1 MMAMAAVLLWSCQEK
16 DGLGSAAG
24 SVELAGSVVDGQ
36 ILAAAEGG
44 EFSVDV
50 TSSGDW
56 RVSGLADWVTV
67 SAESGKSGEPVV
79 FTVLPNDEPVVRTA
93 TFKVF
98 SADAVQ
104 PVTIVQEPVYG
115 MTLLSDAAVNFNAD
129 ANKLYVK
136 LESNIEEFTYDF
148 GGANWI
154 TFEKADDVIGKK
166 VLTFDVK
173 RSQDFNSRETVLT
186 LGGANS
192 SQTVTINV
200 NQAQRDT
207 AFVVGEQRYVE
218 GLEAISIDL
227 VIKSNVEISYT
238 YPSWL
243 TETEGESVESD
254 ANGLRSKS
262 TNFKA
267 EASAGSRSATISFKK
282 GNTVV
287 GSVYIKQQNPNPI
300 FVTIPDENLR
310 YLLQSKGYLID
321 DGGQCELLGAGME
334 ATSLTIGET
343 YANQSSPDPIA
354 SIEGLEGFPN
364 LESLTLG
371 NITVGKVDVSNYP
384 KLNEL
389 NLINLNWITE
399 INTGNRPITSLTNV
413 AGQYT
418 YIEKPLNIVI
428 KGENLVDIDY
438 SVPYDNWYVDW
449 EKLESIDVTGCPRL
463 ETLNVKRENYYG
475 QSALHTL
482 YMTAAQAES
491 VSVTKL
497 DKTQIVVR

>member
-1 MMAMAAVLLWSCQEK
+1 MMAMAAVMLWSCQEK
-16 DGLGSAAG
+16 DELGTAAG
-24 SVELAGSVVDGQ
+24 KVELSGSVVEGQ
-36 ILAAAEGG
+36 ILANAEGG
-44 EFSVDV
+44 EFSVNV
-50 TSSGDW
+50 ASSGDW

-79 FTVLPNDEPVVRTA
+79 FTVLPNDETVVRTA

-98 SADAVQ
+98 SAAAVQ
-104 PVTIVQEPVYG
+104 PVTIVQDPVYG
-115 MTLLSDAAVNFNAD
+115 MTLLSDAAVEFNAD

-148 GGANWI
+148 GGADWI
-154 TFEKADDVIGKK
+154 TFEKADDVFGKK

-173 RSQDFNSRETVLT
+173 RSQDFTSRETVLT
-186 LGGANS
+186 LGGTNS
-192 SQTVTINV
+192 TQELTVNV

-218 GLEAISIDL
+218 GLEAISLDL
-227 VIKSNVEISYT
+227 VIKSNVEVSYT
-238 YPSWL
+238 FPSWL
-243 TETEGESVESD
+243 TETVGEEVESD
-254 ANGLRSKS
+254 ENGLRSKS
-262 TNFKA
+262 TNFSA

-282 GNTVV
+282 GSTVV
-287 GSVYIKQQNPNPI
+287 GSVFIKQQNPNPV

-310 YLLQSKGYLID
+310 YLLSSNGYLID

-343 YANQSSPDPIA
+343 NANMYSADPIA
-354 SIEGLEGFPN
+354 SVEGLEGFPN

-371 NITVGKVDVSNYP
+371 NIKVSKIDVSNYP

-399 INTGNRPITSLTNV
+399 INTGNRPITNLTNV
-413 AGQYT
+413 AGYYT
-418 YIEKPLNIVI
+418 YIQQPLNIVI

-449 EKLESIDVTGCPRL
+449 EQLESIDVTGCPKL
-463 ETLNVKRENYYG
+463 ETLNVKRENDYG

-482 YMTAAQAES
+482 YMTAAQKES

>member
-56 RVSGLADWVTV
+56 RVSGLADWVTL

-79 FTVLPNDEPVVRTA
+79 FTVLPNDETVVRTA

-98 SADAVQ
+98 SAAAVQ
-104 PVTIVQEPVYG
+104 PVTIVQDPVYG
-115 MTLLSDAAVNFNAD
+115 LTLLSDAAVEFNSD

-136 LESNIEEFTYDF
+136 LESNIEEFTYDY
-148 GGANWI
+148 GGADWI
-154 TFEKADDVIGKK
+154 TFENLDEVFGKK

-173 RSQDFNSRETVLT
+173 RSQDFNSRATVLT

-192 SQTVTINV
+192 PQTVTIDV

-207 AFVVGEQRYVE
+207 AFVIGEQRIVK
-218 GLEAISIDL
+218 GLEAISVDL

-238 YPSWL
+238 FPSWL

-254 ANGLRSKS
+254 ENGLRSKS
-262 TNFKA
+262 TNFSA

-282 GNTVV
+282 GSTVV
-287 GSVYIKQQNPNPI
+287 GSVFIKQQNPNPV
-300 FVTIPDENLR
+300 FVTLPDANLR
-310 YLLQSKGYLID
+310 YLLESNGYLID
-321 DGGQCELLGAGME
+321 DGGQCELLAPGME
-334 ATSLTIGET
+334 ATSLTIGST
-343 YANQSSPDPIA
+343 NVNSYSSDPIV

-364 LESLTLG
+364 LESLTIG
-371 NITVGKVDVSNYP
+371 NVNVGKIDISNYS

-389 NLINLNWITE
+389 NLINLLYVTE
-399 INTGNRPITSLTNV
+399 INTGSRPITNITNQS
-413 AGQYT
+413 GSNT
-418 YIEKPLNIVI
+418 YVKNVSDIVI
-428 KGENLVDIDY
+428 KGEYIETINFRCEGTNIDY
-438 SVPYDNWYVDW
+438 
-449 EKLESIDVTGCPRL
+449 ETGLKTIDVTGCPNLVSIDVYRKNRWG
-463 ETLNVKRENYYG
+463 ESSLN
-475 QSALHTL
+475 TL

-497 DKTQIVVR
+497 DKVQIVVK